1 MRITAGLVAIG
12 LAGCATPPS
21 AYYGEYNRGGEM
33 ADYRTALNECRV
45 IAKNKA
51 DKDNYA
57 DSLTAVWWSYVEE
70 YTLSCMKEKGFELVP
85 KK

>member
-1 MRITAGLVAIG
+1 
-12 LAGCATPPS
+12 
-21 AYYGEYNRGGEM
+21 M
-33 ADYRTALNECRV
+33 ADYRAALNECRV

>member
-1 MRITAGLVAIG
+1 MRIISGLLAIG
-12 LAGCATPPS
+12 LAGCAASPS
-21 AYYGEYNRGGEM
+21 AYYGEYNQGGEM
-33 ADYRTALNECRV
+33 ADYRAALNECRV

-57 DSLTAVWWSYVEE
+57 DPLTAVWWSYVEE
-70 YTLSCMKEKGFELVP
+70 YTLNCMKQKGFELVQ

>member
-1 MRITAGLVAIG
+1 
-12 LAGCATPPS
+12 
-21 AYYGEYNRGGEM
+21 M
-33 ADYRTALNECRV
+33 ADYRAALNECRV

-57 DSLTAVWWSYVEE
+57 DPLTAVWWSYVEE
-70 YTLSCMKEKGFELVP
+70 YTLSCMKEKGFELLQ